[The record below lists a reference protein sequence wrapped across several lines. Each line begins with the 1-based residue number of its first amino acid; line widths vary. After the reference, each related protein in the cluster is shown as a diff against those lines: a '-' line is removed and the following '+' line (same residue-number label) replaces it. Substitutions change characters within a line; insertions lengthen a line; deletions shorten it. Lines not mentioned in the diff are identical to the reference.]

1 VLSNCSPA
9 GAAMSRIEEK
19 HMKDEISRS
28 RSAGQAGLSG
38 VLVWGAII
46 DHLELHEQYNINN
59 KYLTK
64 HFASRKKSVD
74 QITVACS

>member
-1 VLSNCSPA
+1 
-9 GAAMSRIEEK
+9 MEK
-19 HMKDEISRS
+19 KHTKDEMSRS
-28 RSAGQAGLSG
+28 RSAGQARLSG
-38 VLVWGAII
+38 VLVWVASM

-64 HFASRKKSVD
+64 YFTFRKKSVD